1 MNATLEQEQTLEG
14 YLVGLGLK
22 FKAQEIDV
30 PDYAPEWAKGGA
42 RAYRVSFSLN
52 GKRASTMYYQ
62 GRGIQHEPRPADVIA
77 SLMLDSSLAD
87 YSLKEFGDE
96 FGWNEYTRDIHKACK
111 RNKVK
116 VVRLFGQGEVFQA
129 LSELASSY

>member
-14 YLVGLGLK
+14 YLLGLGLK
-22 FKAQEIDV
+22 FKAQEIDA

-42 RAYRVSFSLN
+42 RAYRVSLSLN

-77 SLMLDSSLAD
+77 SLILDSSLAD